1 MRHLYYIL
9 QTLLRGRTSSFIKLV
24 SLTLGLTVGV
34 LLFSQIAYE
43 LNYERCYPES
53 EKLVLVRRYIT
64 NTVSG
69 TSGGWYDD
77 DTYDVMAP
85 TLAQD
90 MPQWVESATTVC
102 SYAGGTVFYE
112 NRRLDDVDYLLA
124 DTCFFR
130 TMGIDVLKGNPRD
143 MIMPGTVFVSDR
155 FAHETF
161 GDADPMGKT
170 FTIDKQD
177 TLTVRGIYRGMP
189 HNSMLIHDFVRTVHQ
204 DGGYMNGASWNGND
218 VFYAILRLRNATDV
232 EALNANLQRTVQQ
245 HTETEWDG
253 WKSHFSV
260 IPLPQFHTANSDVC
274 KRLLI
279 LGVLGFAIFFV
290 SAMNYI
296 LVAIASLGRRA
307 KAVGVYK
314 CSGAGTGEIFLLFLL
329 ETGLFVLLAA
339 AFSCL
344 LIFLFRDLIEGVLG
358 VGVPE
363 LFTWQTLWVPLLTV
377 LLLIVMAGV
386 LPGKMF
392 ARVPVTQLFRR
403 YTDGKRGWK
412 STLLAIQF
420 TGISFVLGLLT
431 VTALQYSMLT
441 KRDMGICLPGLVEAG
456 CWLEKSVGEHVCDYL
471 RRQPYVEG
479 VTAGTSG
486 VLGQYWTTGLFG
498 NDGKRIA
505 VLNYNIVHRN
515 YPEVMGIEII
525 EGGPLRNKGDL
536 LVNEELVRLMKW
548 TDGAVGKHLNGV
560 SDRWGTIVG
569 VFRDV
574 RNMGFQFIQPPIA
587 LLANEDFYNKFEV
600 RLKQPCNDNLRRLN
614 AFVEEA
620 FPNLSLQFIPVAD
633 KVKSLYTD
641 VSRFRNAVWFTTA
654 SILLI
659 VLIGL
664 IGYVN
669 DETQRRSKEIAI
681 RKVNGAEVRD
691 ILILL
696 SRGILNVAVPT
707 VLLGMAVSW
716 WVGTVWLGQ
725 FVEQITV
732 NPLMFV
738 GITLLILVFIV
749 GTVVCRAWHIAN
761 ENPVLSIKSE

>member
-9 QTLLRGRTSSFIKLV
+9 QTLLRGRTSSFIKLL
-24 SLTLGLTVGV
+24 SFTLGLTVGV

-53 EKLVLVRRYIT
+53 EKLVLVRSYIT
-64 NTVSG
+64 NTSSG

-102 SYAGGTVFYE
+102 SYAGGTVYYE

-130 TMGIDVLKGNPRD
+130 TMGIEVLKGNPRD
-143 MIMPGTVFVSDR
+143 MIMLGTVFVSDR
-155 FAHETF
+155 FARETF

-170 FTIDKQD
+170 LTIDKQD
-177 TLTVRGIYRGMP
+177 TLTVRGIYRDMP

-204 DGGYMNGASWNGND
+204 DGGYINGAGWNGND

-232 EALNANLQRTVQQ
+232 EAVNANLQRTVQQ

-253 WKSHFSV
+253 WKSYFSV
-260 IPLPQFHTANSDVC
+260 LPLPKFHTVNSDVS

-296 LVAIASLGRRA
+296 LVAIASLSRRA

-314 CSGAGTGEIFLLFLL
+314 CCGAGTGEIFLSFLL

-339 AFSCL
+339 AFSAL
-344 LIFLFRDLIEGVLG
+344 LIFVLRDVIEEVLG
-358 VGVPE
+358 VGVPD
-363 LFTWQTLWVPLLTV
+363 LFTWQILWVPLLTV
-377 LLLIVMAGV
+377 LLLVVVAGV

-412 STLLAIQF
+412 STLLAVQF
-420 TGISFVLGLLT
+420 AGISFVLGLLA

-441 KRDMGICLPGLVEAG
+441 ERDMGIRLSGLMEAS
-456 CWLEKSVGEHVCDYL
+456 CWLEKPVGEHVCDYL
-471 RRQPYVEG
+471 CRQPYVEG
-479 VTAGTSG
+479 VTSGTSG

-515 YPEVMGIEII
+515 YPEVMGIEIM

-574 RNMGFQFIQPPIA
+574 RNMGFQFDQPPIA
-587 LLANEDFYNKFEV
+587 LLANEDFYNNFDV
-600 RLKQPCNDNLRRLN
+600 RLKQPYNDNLRRLN
-614 AFVEEA
+614 AFVEET

-633 KVKSLYTD
+633 KVKSLYAD
-641 VSRFRNAVWFTTA
+641 VSRFRNAVWLTTA

-749 GTVVCRAWHIAN
+749 GTVVCKAWHIAH